1 MSGLCEN
8 DGWSADT
15 LLFLIIGRHTYCK
28 LPDWNSWNSWNSRN
42 SGMTVGDLLQYFN
55 IIIN

>member
-15 LLFLIIGRHTYCK
+15 LLFLIIGRHTYCAR
-28 LPDWNSWNSWNSRN
+28 LEFLEFLEFQEFWNDGW
-42 SGMTVGDLLQYFN
+42 
-55 IIIN
+55 